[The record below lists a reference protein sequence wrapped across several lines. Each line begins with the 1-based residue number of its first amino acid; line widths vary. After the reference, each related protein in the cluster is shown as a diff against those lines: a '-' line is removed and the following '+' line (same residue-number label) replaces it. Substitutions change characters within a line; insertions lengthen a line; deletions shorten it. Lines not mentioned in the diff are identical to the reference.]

1 LFNAVKEYWTA
12 PRYIRVMDMQG
23 AAQPVQLNET
33 KIDPVTGQQTR
44 INFIGDLDVD
54 IIMDEG
60 QDTINAQQDVYETL
74 SQIMPSIAPMLKP
87 AEASAAVSILVD
99 ASSLSATA
107 KKAWRDATQQQPDPA
122 QEMAKQITLKQA
134 AAQVDE
140 TQSKTALNMAKAQS
154 EGMPQGQAP
163 GKFELPP
170 EIQIAKAAA
179 DIDNTQAAATHKR
192 ATAYKAQTDAELAPK
207 WAVHDAM
214 MDRANLAVDTH
225 MQGAQFLQDAHNA
238 NEDRKSRMLAHN
250 RSGGDA

>member
-1 LFNAVKEYWTA
+1 MPVMVNAVGE
-12 PRYIRVMDMQG
+12 
-23 AAQPVQLNET
+23 
-33 KIDPVTGQQTR
+33 
-44 INFIGDLDVD
+44 LDVD

-74 SQIMPSIAPMLKP
+74 SQIMPAIAPMLKP

-99 ASSLSATA
+99 SSSLSAAA
-107 KKAWRDATQQQPDPA
+107 KKTWKDATQQQAPDPA
-122 QEMAKQITLKQA
+122 QEMAKKITLEGEA
-134 AAQVDE
+134 AKVEE
-140 TQSKTALNMAKAQS
+140 TKSKTQLNFAKAQS

-170 EIQIAKAAA
+170 EYQMAKAAA
-179 DIDNTQAAATHKR
+179 DIDKTNADATHKR

-207 WAVHDAM
+207 WAVHDAQ

-238 NEDRKSRMLAHN
+238 EADRKSRMAAHKRN
-250 RSGGDA
+250 GGDA